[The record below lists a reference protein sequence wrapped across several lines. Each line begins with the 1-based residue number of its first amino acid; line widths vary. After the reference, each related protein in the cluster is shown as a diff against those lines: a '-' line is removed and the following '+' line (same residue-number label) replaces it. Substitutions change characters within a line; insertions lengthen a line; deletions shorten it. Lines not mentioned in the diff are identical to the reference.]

1 METQERIVNKAHEL
15 FMRYGIRSVS
25 MNEIAAHLGISKK
38 TIYQFYTDKE
48 ALVEGVVDIELNRNE
63 SMCVSQNDNCKN
75 AIHEIF
81 LAMERTQEM
90 FLHLNPSVLNDL
102 EKYHPTAF
110 KKFNEYKNS
119 FLYNTL
125 IKNIERGKKEELY
138 RPELNSD
145 VIVKFRIASIFLLF
159 NTEIFPQTKYKM
171 SKVLEEITDHFL
183 HGLATAKGQKYIQKY
198 NYERQKNSV

>member
-48 ALVEGVVDIELNRNE
+48 ALVEGVVDIELNKSE
-63 SMCVSQNDNCKN
+63 SLCASQNDDSRN

-81 LAMERTQEM
+81 LAMDMTQEM
-90 FLHLNPSVLNDL
+90 FQHLNPSVLNDL

-110 KKFNEYKNS
+110 KKFTEYKNT
-119 FLYNTL
+119 FLYDTL

-145 VIVKFRIASIFLLF
+145 VIVKFRMASIFLLF
-159 NTEIFPQTKYKM
+159 NTEIFPQNKYKM

-183 HGLATAKGQKYIQKY
+183 HGLVTSKGQKYIQKY
-198 NYERQKNSV
+198 NQERQKNSV

>member
-38 TIYQFYTDKE
+38 TIYQFYEDKE
-48 ALVEGVVDIELNRNE
+48 ALVEGVVAIELNKSE
-63 SMCVSQNDNCKN
+63 SLCITQNDSSRN
-75 AIHEIF
+75 AVHEIF
-81 LAMERTQEM
+81 LAMDMTQEM
-90 FLHLNPSVLNDL
+90 FQHLNPSVLNDL
-102 EKYHPTAF
+102 EKYHPAAF
-110 KKFNEYKNS
+110 KKFSEYKNTY
-119 FLYNTL
+119 LYDIL

-159 NTEIFPQTKYKM
+159 NTEIFPQNKYKM
-171 SKVLEEITDHFL
+171 SRVLEEITDHFL
-183 HGLATAKGQKYIQKY
+183 HGLVTPKGQKYIHKY
-198 NYERQKNSV
+198 NQERQKNNV